1 MKPIP
6 TCLESHPSK
15 ACSEFMS
22 YSLYELNCLAPA
34 SAIEYEVDKGRPNF
48 WAWWTHAARS
58 AIFLPQYLKRA
69 CARFLRGGA
78 FSDHVPLSIMPF
90 YNVRR
95 DRQAV
100 LRVASQGKYSWSA
113 FCNNF
118 WSGLRRDLRRREN
131 VQCCIAAWAFSSS
144 LLVYLRLTTAPI
156 RLLCGQSRRTI
167 PPADFWQPY
176 DSLRCA

>member
-1 MKPIP
+1 LKPIP

-34 SAIEYEVDKGRPNF
+34 SPIEYEVDKGRPNF

-100 LRVASQGKYSWSA
+100 LGVASQGKYSWSA

-131 VQCCIAAWAFSSS
+131 VQCLYRSVGLFVVPSRVSETYHRAHQITLWPVSSDHPSCGFLAA
-144 LLVYLRLTTAPI
+144 VR
-156 RLLCGQSRRTI
+156 
-167 PPADFWQPY
+167 
-176 DSLRCA
+176 